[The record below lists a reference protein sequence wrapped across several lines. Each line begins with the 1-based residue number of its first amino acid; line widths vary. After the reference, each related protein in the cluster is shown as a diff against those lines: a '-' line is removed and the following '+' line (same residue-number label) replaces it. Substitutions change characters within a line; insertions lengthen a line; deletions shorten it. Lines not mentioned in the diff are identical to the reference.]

1 MATSGCCGGA
11 EKEGGC
17 ASGSCVSEVERGD
30 VAAASGCCGGGG
42 GGGEGGG
49 GGGCCGGGTAGAGG
63 GGGDGCGGGG
73 EDGCGGGGCCAG
85 EDRPAGSATAAP
97 AGASAA
103 PRQLP
108 ASSSGDM
115 FDAVVRLEETFVAEG
130 EGEGLVQGR
139 RMGLEEGGSM
149 GFAHGL
155 RIASEVGFVRGCCT
169 LWLALARQEHR
180 LGAEQQQ
187 QQQRRRQHQGEPS
200 AAAPPAAPL
209 GARGDVGG
217 GAGKGDPSASAQ
229 SELVVALLALVD
241 EFPTQNSLSDDIVQR
256 LMKIRSQFKR
266 IASRMGDP
274 HFAKSAQ
281 ALAGAERSSKQAADD
296 LSF

>member
-1 MATSGCCGGA
+1 
-11 EKEGGC
+11 
-17 ASGSCVSEVERGD
+17 
-30 VAAASGCCGGGG
+30 
-42 GGGEGGG
+42 
-49 GGGCCGGGTAGAGG
+49 
-63 GGGDGCGGGG
+63 
-73 EDGCGGGGCCAG
+73 
-85 EDRPAGSATAAP
+85 
-97 AGASAA
+97 
-103 PRQLP
+103 
-108 ASSSGDM
+108 
-115 FDAVVRLEETFVAEG
+115 
-130 EGEGLVQGR
+130 
-139 RMGLEEGGSM
+139 MGLEEGGSM

-187 QQQRRRQHQGEPS
+187 WRRQQQGEPS
-200 AAAPPAAPL
+200 AVAPPAAPL
-209 GARGDVGG
+209 GARGAVGG

-241 EFPTQNSLSDDIVQR
+241 DFPTQNSLSDDIVQR